1 LVHISFL
8 AIARKTLGS
17 NKGFFFDIAKDQQLI
32 IIEEAAAAAT
42 RLF

>member
-1 LVHISFL
+1 LPL
-8 AIARKTLGS
+8 LEKTLGS
-17 NKGFFFDIAKDQQLI
+17 NKGFFFDIAKDRQLI